1 MQIRVIQQLR
11 HDRFEVILDGFFREY
26 IDVPALARQ
35 ESLGSVVTWEVER
48 PRFWREAVDIEVAQN
63 TARS

>member
-11 HDRFEVILDGFFREY
+11 HDRFEVILDGFFREF

-35 ESLGSVVTWEVER
+35 ESLGSVVTWEVPK
-48 PRFWREAVDIEVAQN
+48 PRTFDIEVAQN
-63 TARS
+63 SARS